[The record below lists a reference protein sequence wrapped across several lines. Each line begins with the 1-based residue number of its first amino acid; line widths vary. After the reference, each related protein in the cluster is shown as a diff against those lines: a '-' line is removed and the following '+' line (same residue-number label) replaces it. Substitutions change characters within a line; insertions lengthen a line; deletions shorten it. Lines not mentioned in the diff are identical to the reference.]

1 MRRGVLFISVL
12 MIGLIIASGARARDE
27 IHVVGS
33 STVYPFVALAA
44 ERFGSTTAFKTPIVE
59 STGTGG
65 GFAIFCQ
72 GIGENTP
79 DIANASRQIKKE
91 EIELCAKS
99 GITDITELKLGYDG
113 IVIANSKHGVEL
125 DLTKQQ
131 LFLALAKEVPRNG
144 ALMQN
149 DYTSWQQ
156 IDSDLPDIPIKVFGP
171 PSTSGTR
178 DSFIDVVMEIACHA
192 FPEFKRSYP
201 DKYVRH
207 EACATMRDDG
217 HYIESGENDN
227 IIVQKLVA
235 SPEAIGLFGFSFL
248 AQNSD
253 LVKSNKIGGVNATFE
268 AIAAGDY
275 ALARSLYV
283 YVKNAHAQ
291 QVRGLREFANEL
303 TSSKAVG
310 LEGYLVQRGLIPL
323 PNMQHEIV
331 KKVAKGLKPL

>member
-1 MRRGVLFISVL
+1 MQRGVLFISAL
-12 MIGLIIASGARARDE
+12 MIGLIISSGARARDE

-65 GFAIFCQ
+65 GFTIFCK
-72 GIGENTP
+72 GTGENTP
-79 DIANASRQIKKE
+79 DIVNASRQIKKE
-91 EIELCAKS
+91 EIELCTRS
-99 GITDITELKLGYDG
+99 GITDITELKIGYDG
-113 IVIANSKHGVEL
+113 IVIANSKHGAEL
-125 DLTKQQ
+125 NLTKQQ
-131 LFLALAKEVPRNG
+131 LFLALASEVPRNG
-144 ALMQN
+144 VLVKN
-149 DYTSWQQ
+149 NYTSWQQ
-156 IDSDLPDIPIKVFGP
+156 IASDLPDMPIKVFGP

-192 FPEFKRSYP
+192 FLEYRRTYP

-207 EACATMRDDG
+207 EKCATMRDDG

-253 LVKSNKIGGVNATFE
+253 LVKSNKIGGVAATFE
-268 AIAAGDY
+268 AIAAEDY

-283 YVKNAHAQ
+283 YVKNVH
-291 QVRGLREFANEL
+291 VEKVNGLREFVAEI
-303 TSSKAVG
+303 TSSHAVG

-331 KKVAKGLKPL
+331 KKVAKELKPL